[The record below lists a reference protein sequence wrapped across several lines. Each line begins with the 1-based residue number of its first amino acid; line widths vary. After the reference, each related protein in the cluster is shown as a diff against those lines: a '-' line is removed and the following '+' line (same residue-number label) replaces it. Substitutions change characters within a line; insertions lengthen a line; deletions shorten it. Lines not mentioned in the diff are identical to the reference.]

1 MAVSRYKSL
10 KTAWRDWGIVHI
22 EPGMNKAA
30 SLYNAVLLLY
40 HTTPPRC
47 WVPPTGDATAGDATA
62 GDATGGDATAGD
74 ATGGDATTDDATAGD
89 ASDITVSTNYSVPM
103 PMPLLLMLMS
113 MPALTKMSS
122 DAFTT

>member
-47 WVPPTGDATAGDATA
+47 WVPPTGDATAGDAT
-62 GDATGGDATAGD
+62 
-74 ATGGDATTDDATAGD
+74 GGDATTDDATAGD